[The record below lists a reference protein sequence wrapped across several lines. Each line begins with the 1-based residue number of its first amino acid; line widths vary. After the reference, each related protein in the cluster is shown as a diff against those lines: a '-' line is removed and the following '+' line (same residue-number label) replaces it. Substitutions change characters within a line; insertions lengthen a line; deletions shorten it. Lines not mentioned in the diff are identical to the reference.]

1 MRIGLFTDSY
11 HPTSSGVVVVVDVT
25 RRELEK
31 LGHEV
36 FIIAPDGGVL
46 EKNKLPDDDHIIR
59 LPAIQYDMQ
68 LSVFFPPTLLKKI
81 RALRL
86 DVIHFFTPAQ
96 IGLMAALAARKT
108 GAVLI
113 GQHCTDTY
121 EFSKDYPAM
130 VLGYVLGGLL
140 GPLLLKLSNEQKK
153 TFAKLYLSPVDR
165 NETDE
170 KWAQRLVAGLMS
182 LIYANCDGV
191 VVVSQKSADQLA
203 EFAARF
209 SEKLNLHVIPTG
221 VDILPPTPKSK
232 IDAFKK
238 KWKIAPADEVIVNF
252 GRMAEEKNLTL
263 LIKMLPELL
272 KKRPNVKLLL
282 AGDYVYREKLEKIAA
297 ASPAADR
304 IIFSGRYPRNEIP
317 TICAAARVFA
327 FPSLTDT
334 QALVLNEAAGQGL
347 PIVMCDQNVNEVFR
361 RDENGL
367 LARNDP
373 DDFADKIAQILTDD
387 VMYKKFSNRS
397 RELAAEFSALA
408 QTEKLVELYRQL
420 LRQPLKDI

>member
-1 MRIGLFTDSY
+1 MRIGLFTDTY
-11 HPTSSGVVVVVDVT
+11 HPASNGIVVVVDTT

-36 FIIAPDGGVL
+36 FVLAPDGGVVRGRM
-46 EKNKLPDDDHIIR
+46 PDDPRIIR
-59 LPAIQYDMQ
+59 LPAVQYDMQ
-68 LSVFFPPTLLKKI
+68 LSLFFPPRLLTKI
-81 RALRL
+81 RALKL

-108 GAVLI
+108 GAVLV

-121 EFSKDYPAM
+121 EFSKDYPVMA
-130 VLGYVLGGLL
+130 LGYVLGGLL
-140 GPLLLKLSNEQKK
+140 GPLFLKLSSEQKK
-153 TFAKLYLSPVDR
+153 TFAKLYLSPVDH

-182 LIYANCDGV
+182 LLYDNCDGV
-191 VVVSQKSADQLA
+191 VAVSQKSANQLA
-203 EFAARF
+203 EFAARTG
-209 SEKLNLHVIPTG
+209 EELNLCVIPTG
-221 VDILPPTPKSK
+221 VDILPPAPKSK
-232 IDAFKK
+232 VDAFKK
-238 KWKIAPADEVIVNF
+238 KWKIAAADEVIVNF

-263 LIKMLPELL
+263 LIEMLPELL

-297 ASPAADR
+297 TSPVADR

-317 TICAAARVFA
+317 IICATARVFA

-347 PIVMCDQNVNEVFR
+347 PIVMCDQNVNEVFQC
-361 RDENGL
+361 DENGL

-373 DDFADKIAQILTDD
+373 DDFADKITQILTDD
-387 VMYKKFSNRS
+387 VMYKKFSDRS
-397 RELAAEFSALA
+397 RELAAEFSELA